1 MLHKEIREKHFVAA
15 QESAK
20 KNVEWAFGMLQVRFS
35 IVCGPVRLHQPEMLN
50 QIMIACIRLHKMIVE
65 DERYLYLG
73 ANAFDYD

>member
-1 MLHKEIREKHFVAA
+1 MPHKEIREKYFAAA

-20 KNVEWAFGMLQVRFS
+20 KNVERAFGVLQARFS
-35 IVCGPVRLHQPEMLN
+35 IICGPARLHQPEMLN